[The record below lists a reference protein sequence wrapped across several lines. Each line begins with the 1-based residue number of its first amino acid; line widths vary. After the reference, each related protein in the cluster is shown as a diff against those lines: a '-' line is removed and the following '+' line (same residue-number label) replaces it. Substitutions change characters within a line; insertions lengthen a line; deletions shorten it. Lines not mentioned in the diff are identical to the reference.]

1 VERGAVTAGRTDY
14 HPVKF
19 LDGLDGYSHMVLLYD
34 RQEYADLVIARYFL
48 NGLNKGGSCI
58 YFTSDDQEPVE
69 ERLSAAGIDVERYVR
84 AGQLR
89 VYRPKPAPKG
99 IKDPLSILRAIRREA
114 TKGMKP
120 PFRFAGRTIMDT
132 ESKEGMLAGM
142 AVEKTGQ
149 EHFAEFEN
157 SQLCFYDV
165 RKIEPSRRV
174 EWITGLLKNHHQVI
188 YASRPDK
195 AVAFET
201 SLLESD
207 E

>member
-1 VERGAVTAGRTDY
+1 MNAARTGY

-19 LDGLDGYSHMVLLYD
+19 LDGLEGYNHTVLLYD
-34 RQEYADLVIARYFL
+34 KQEYGDLVIARYFL
-48 NGLNKGGSCI
+48 NGLKKGESCI
-58 YFTSDDQEPVE
+58 FFTSDDPEGVE
-69 ERLSAAGIDVERYVR
+69 ERLSAAGIDVERYKR

-89 VYRPKPAPKG
+89 VYRTRPPAKG
-99 IKDPLSILRAIRREA
+99 SKNPLTILRAIRKDA
-114 TKGMKP
+114 TEGMKP

-142 AVEKTGQ
+142 SVEKTGQ

-157 SQLCFYDV
+157 SQMCFYDV
-165 RKIEPSRRV
+165 RKIEPSRRK

-188 YASRPDK
+188 YASKPDK

-201 SLLESD
+201 SLLES
-207 E
+207 EE

>member
-1 VERGAVTAGRTDY
+1 MSAERTDY

-19 LDGLDGYSHMVLLYD
+19 LDGLEGYNHMVLLYD
-34 RQEYADLVIARYFL
+34 KQEYGDLVIARYFL
-48 NGLNKGGSCI
+48 NGLKKGESCI
-58 YFTSDDQEPVE
+58 YFTSDDPEGVE
-69 ERLSAAGIDVERYVR
+69 KRLSAAGIDVERYKR
-84 AGQLR
+84 AGSLR
-89 VYRPKPAPKG
+89 VYRPGEPAKG
-99 IKDPLSILRAIRREA
+99 SKDPLSILKGIRKDA

-142 AVEKTGQ
+142 TVEKTGQ

-157 SQLCFYDV
+157 AQMCFYDV
-165 RKIEPSRRV
+165 RKIEPSRRD

-201 SLLESD
+201 SLLES
-207 E
+207 EE

>member
-1 VERGAVTAGRTDY
+1 MSAKRTNY

-19 LDGLDGYSHMVLLYD
+19 LDGLEGYNHTVLLYD
-34 RQEYADLVIARYFL
+34 KQEYGDLIIARYFL
-48 NGLNKGGSCI
+48 NGLKKGGSCI
-58 YFTSDDQEPVE
+58 YFTSDDPRPVE
-69 ERLSAAGIDVERYVR
+69 KRLSAAGIDVERYKR

-89 VYRPKPAPKG
+89 VYRPGPPPKG
-99 IKDPLSILRAIRREA
+99 SNDPLSILRAIRRDA
-114 TKGMKP
+114 TRGMKP

-142 AVEKTGQ
+142 GVEKTGQ

-157 SQLCFYDV
+157 SQMCFYDLH
-165 RKIEPSRRV
+165 KIEPSRRK
-174 EWITGLLKNHHQVI
+174 EWIAGLLKNHDQVI

-201 SLLESD
+201 SLLES
-207 E
+207 EG